1 MSTFWIVL
9 LSVVAGTVLSAGI
22 ACLPGLHIYNVMGA
36 LVLGILWLDAL
47 PEPCFW
53 SFLTLP
59 EVYVPAMT
67 GMVVSWSMLNTI
79 PSVLLGTPDESAL
92 FTVLPGQKYLMNG
105 RGYEGTM
112 ITAVG
117 SLAGAFFVVCV
128 LAPFAPKYLPVSQE
142 VLKGHMHWVL
152 WVIITFILMSEWPK
166 GGNRGRAGWAKFFDA
181 WKGLLVGIAT
191 FVLSGVMGFIL
202 LNRSPVGHEVAFQNI
217 MPTFVGLF
225 AVPWCLQN
233 IISAADVPP
242 QRTTDSL
249 DIDGDII
256 LRSVW
261 SGGLGGGFAAYMPIV
276 TGGVGGLLAGHACAQ
291 RDERIFIMGQGV
303 SKFVYYVGAF
313 MLLFVPGLN
322 LTRGGGAWMVKT
334 LYTPSSTADYL
345 MIVGSIAVSGAVSFL
360 LVSPLARLTLK
371 LIDKFNYRH
380 VSSFALAVITV
391 MVFAIT
397 GWTGLFIAAVATGI
411 GLLPVLF
418 GSRRLNCL
426 GILLLPIACNMSGFG
441 DVIVGW
447 MGLN

>member
-1 MSTFWIVL
+1 MASFWIVL
-9 LSVVAGTVLSAGI
+9 LSVTAGTLIYSVFS
-22 ACLPGLHIYNVMGA
+22 CLPGLHVYNVMG
-36 LVLGILWLDAL
+36 LMVLAILGLEAKGVQV
-47 PEPCFW
+47 P
-53 SFLTLP
+53 P
-59 EVYVPAMT
+59 EVFIPMMT
-67 GMVVSWSMLNTI
+67 GMVVNWSMVNTI

-92 FTVLPGQKYLMNG
+92 FTVLPGQKYLMVG

-117 SLAGAFFVVCV
+117 SLAGAFFLVCV
-128 LAPFAPKYLPVSQE
+128 VAPFAPKYLPVSQE

-152 WVIITFILMSEWPK
+152 WIIITFILMSEWPK
-166 GGNRGRAGWAKFFDA
+166 GGNRGRAGWAKFWDA
-181 WKGLLVGIAT
+181 WGSLVAGLCT
-191 FVLSGVMGFIL
+191 FLLAGLMGFIL
-202 LNRSPVGHEVAFQNI
+202 LNRSPVSHEVAFQNI
-217 MPTFVGLF
+217 MPAFVGLF
-225 AVPWCLQN
+225 AVPWCLLN

-249 DIDGDII
+249 DINGDII

-291 RDERIFIMGQGV
+291 REERIFVMGQGV

-313 MLLFVPGLN
+313 MFLFVPGLN
-322 LTRGGGAWMVKT
+322 LSRGGGAWMVKT
-334 LYTPSSTADYL
+334 LYTPASTADYL
-345 MIVGSIAVSGAVSFL
+345 MIVGCIAVSAALSFL
-360 LVSPLARLTLK
+360 MISPLAKLTLK

-380 VSSFALAVITV
+380 VSSVALAIIVV
-391 MVFAIT
+391 MVFAMT
-397 GWTGLFIAAVATGI
+397 GWVGLFIAAVGTGV

-441 DVIVGW
+441 ETIAGW
-447 MGLN
+447 LGLN